1 MGRACQRQE
10 GLGLAQK
17 KGTGTRAA
25 GKPRANGSRAAST
38 KNSKKKSSALGSA
51 LKYEIYG
58 IVLIT
63 LSVIGLSGQAFIG
76 QLLSAGFGLV
86 LGKAY
91 AIIPLLGV
99 YIGLYLMIRRGI
111 PYGWSSRK
119 SGLVLIALA
128 GVLTLSIVEAQ
139 SHTELEGQMS
149 ANGILAAAQSDLQR
163 SLIAPDGPMSETTPF
178 LRPIGG
184 GYFGALL
191 LSLLFLMVGMPGA
204 ILAAAV
210 LLIIGLMLVTQ
221 RSYVDLMN
229 GVRRKAGEAARS
241 AGARLKEERAAS
253 EERRLEAERQ
263 AEIRAL
269 DKAEA
274 AERRRAARPEPE
286 LEPGE
291 ETEPRRGALSLPGRR
306 RKAVEEA
313 ELEGAQ
319 APPEQ
324 ADRIGAYRVPAEP
337 GRSAPADDA
346 ASAMPIGRALPDN
359 PDTEAAPPANGAKSS
374 PQPERH
380 APIIRDFFEHIRAE
394 KKIDVPSAAPG
405 AVPADD
411 DDEDFE
417 EAAVS
422 LPGAALAVGIPPT
435 ELTSAEGA
443 AGMADSPSDGGLFPM
458 PDGDPSIPAA
468 AGQLLEVAEGERIK
482 PPPKPY
488 KLPPLS
494 LLAMP
499 KEDTSAAA
507 NQADYMQTAR
517 KLETTLESFG
527 VRARVLEVVRGPA
540 VTRYEIQPDVGV
552 KVSRIV
558 GLTDDIALA
567 LAAKDIRMEA
577 PIPGKSAIGIEVPNN
592 EVSMVTMREV
602 MDSPVFE
609 EAPSKLTVAFGR
621 DISGQTIVGN
631 LARMPHLLV
640 AGATGS
646 GKSVCINGI
655 IASILYKAKPD
666 EVKFLMVDPKMVELN
681 VYNGIPH
688 LLAPVVTDPRRASL
702 ALKKIVV
709 EMEKR
714 YELFSKSS
722 TRNIEGY
729 NTLMKDNP
737 SAILPY
743 IVVIVDELADLMMVA
758 AGDVED
764 AIARLAQ
771 MARAAGI
778 HLIIATQRPSVDVI
792 TGVIKANIPSR
803 IAFGVSS
810 QVDSRTILDMGGA
823 EKLLGRGDMLFMPM
837 GASKPVRVQ
846 GAFLSDN
853 EVEEIVAYCSGQAE
867 AEYDTAL
874 VPEIDDNAPDP
885 EEAMDELYDQA
896 VQIVVEAKQ
905 ASVSLLQRRMRVGYT
920 RAGRLVDAMEARG
933 IVGPYEGSKPREVL
947 ISIEQLQASRAAA
960 NS

>member
-1 MGRACQRQE
+1 MPGGIE
-10 GLGLAQK
+10 VAQK
-17 KGTGTRAA
+17 KSTGTRTGSSKA
-25 GKPRANGSRAAST
+25 RSSGSRTSST
-38 KNSKKKSSALGSA
+38 KSKKKKTGSLASA

-76 QLLSAGFGLV
+76 QLLAAGFGLV

-91 AIIPLLGV
+91 AVIPVLGI
-99 YIGLYLMIRRGI
+99 YTGLYLMIRRGL
-111 PYGWSSRK
+111 PYGWSARK
-119 SGLVLIALA
+119 SGVLLVSLA
-128 GVLTLSIVEAQ
+128 GVLVLSIGEAQ
-139 SHTELEGQMS
+139 SHIELEEQMS
-149 ANGILAAAQSDLQR
+149 AGGILSAAQGDLHR
-163 SLIAPDGPMSETTPF
+163 SLIAPNAEMNQITPF

-191 LSLLFLMVGMPGA
+191 LSLLYLMVGMTGA
-204 ILAAAV
+204 KLASGV
-210 LLIIGLMLVTQ
+210 LLIIGIMLITQ
-221 RSYVDLMN
+221 MSYVDMMN
-229 GVRRKAGEAARS
+229 MIRRKAGEAARS
-241 AGARLKEERAAS
+241 AGERLKEERQAA
-253 EERRLEAERQ
+253 EQRKIEAEKK
-263 AEIRAL
+263 AEIRAKE
-269 DKAEA
+269 KAKSEETRLAALPKSEEEEPEEANRNLTGVLRGRKKKLA
-274 AERRRAARPEPE
+274 AESEDQEDLPQREGFKITGVYRLPSE
-286 LEPGE
+286 LKEGQTNEALKGSVEPGE
-291 ETEPRRGALSLPGRR
+291 IPPDAAAPSDALS
-306 RKAVEEA
+306 
-313 ELEGAQ
+313 
-319 APPEQ
+319 
-324 ADRIGAYRVPAEP
+324 DRDRQG
-337 GRSAPADDA
+337 
-346 ASAMPIGRALPDN
+346 
-359 PDTEAAPPANGAKSS
+359 
-374 PQPERH
+374 
-380 APIIRDFFEHIRAE
+380 PIIRDFFEHIRSEKSRTAE
-394 KKIDVPSAAPG
+394 SDQGSTLTVDDD
-405 AVPADD
+405 ADD
-411 DDEDFE
+411 FV
-417 EAAVS
+417 EAVA
-422 LPGAALAVGIPPT
+422 LPIADSNPMAADSVANPMETASSTGTKAALP
-435 ELTSAEGA
+435 E
-443 AGMADSPSDGGLFPM
+443 
-458 PDGDPSIPAA
+458 GDPSIPAT
-468 AGQLLEVAEGERIK
+468 AGELAEAPIK

-488 KLPPLS
+488 KLPPLK
-494 LLAMP
+494 LLALP
-499 KEDTSAAA
+499 KEDENASA
-507 NQADYMQTAR
+507 NQADYMQTAH

-552 KVSRIV
+552 KVSRVV

-602 MDSPVFE
+602 MDTSVFAD
-609 EAPSKLTVAFGR
+609 APSKLTVAFGR

-681 VYNGIPH
+681 IYNGIPH
-688 LLAPVVTDPRRASL
+688 LLAPVVTDPKRASL

-737 SAILPY
+737 SAVLPY

-867 AEYDTAL
+867 AEYDTDL
-874 VPEIDDNAPDP
+874 VPEIDDNAAEP
-885 EEAMDELYDQA
+885 EEVLDDLYDQA

-920 RAGRLVDAMEARG
+920 RAARLVDSMEARG